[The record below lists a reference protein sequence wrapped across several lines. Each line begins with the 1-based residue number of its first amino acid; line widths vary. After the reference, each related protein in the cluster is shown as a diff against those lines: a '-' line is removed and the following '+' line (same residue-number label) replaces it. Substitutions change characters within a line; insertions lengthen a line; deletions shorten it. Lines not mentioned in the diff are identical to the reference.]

1 MNELAAI
8 KKHLGVCT
16 TDSQLNH
23 YTLIGL
29 NPTASM
35 PEIKQALK
43 NTIAAWNSSDKS
55 SDPESAQHVAKLIK
69 LAQAILLDEV
79 KKKEYD
85 NTLAANTLATNVA
98 PPDKAYL
105 PESDPFAAFDPSLCL
120 NEAGT
125 QPKALSFG
133 SIEERW
139 DELSRQIQVLND
151 PAPAHQNLATATY
164 SSTPQQTVH
173 SAPEQRASS
182 ESTAARI
189 ERLRRNRKQKQ
200 SLYLAAFL
208 IFALGFLG
216 FAGLMFVRNRQQVA
230 QQNAANAIEN
240 AKAPALTITK
250 ETAPKATEPK
260 TTPKTIGG
268 RNAPKGNS
276 SESTFVLP
284 TLSKE
289 ESSKEP
295 GVGMPVTS
303 PFGEEPMNAAA
314 AAIPME
320 PMKPAEPMKPEDST
334 KPTEPASAEPIPLPG
349 MKPELPANPAP
360 EKPMDAMPSAASRA
374 EWVSI
379 MKKAREAVDKAD
391 FKTFNQQIEL
401 ALPLSVNDEMSTK
414 RARLDQ
420 LGQLYEIF
428 IKSMQEAKSKM
439 KGAESFTVGKLTY
452 SIVEVKENELIVRK
466 DGNNVRYAWDRLPPG
481 IANAMADLALST
493 SEPTDVAARAVY
505 FSLSPAKNDLFAKR
519 VKEWFD
525 QSVGKGSIRQDLVQ
539 ALTDTYE

>member
-16 TDSQLNH
+16 TDAQLNH

-29 NPTASM
+29 SPKASAI
-35 PEIKQALK
+35 EIKQALK
-43 NTIAAWNSSDKS
+43 SAIAAWNSSDKS

-69 LAQAILLDEV
+69 QAQSVLLDEV

-85 NTLAANTLATNVA
+85 GTLAASSFA
-98 PPDKAYL
+98 PSKAFL
-105 PESDPFAAFDPSLCL
+105 PESDPYAPFDPSQCL
-120 NEAGT
+120 DGMET
-125 QPKALSFG
+125 QPPALSFG

-139 DELSRQIQVLND
+139 DELSRQIQILNE
-151 PAPAHQNLATATY
+151 PASVHPSLAVATLPILPQRMVPAAQPASAESAAT
-164 SSTPQQTVH
+164 
-173 SAPEQRASS
+173 
-182 ESTAARI
+182 RI
-189 ERLRRNRKQKQ
+189 ERLKRSRQRKQ

-216 FAGLMFVRNRQQVA
+216 FAGFMFVRNRQQLA
-230 QQNAANAIEN
+230 QQNEANAIES
-240 AKAPALTITK
+240 AKAPGLAITK
-250 ETAPKATEPK
+250 ETAPKT

-268 RNAPKGNS
+268 KNAPKGNS

-289 ESSKEP
+289 ESSMEP
-295 GVGMPVTS
+295 GMGISMAS
-303 PFGEEPMNAAA
+303 PLSEAPMNPAGIAPA
-314 AAIPME
+314 PE
-320 PMKPAEPMKPEDST
+320 PMKPDESMKPADSPKPANSTEPTSAGPTSAGPIPAPSMKPET
-334 KPTEPASAEPIPLPG
+334 PI
-349 MKPELPANPAP
+349 NPVP
-360 EKPMDAMPSAASRA
+360 EKPMDAMPSAASRM
-374 EWVSI
+374 EWVAV
-379 MKKAREAVDKAD
+379 MKKAREAVEKAD
-391 FKTFNQQIEL
+391 FKTFHQQIEL
-401 ALPLSVNDEMSTK
+401 ALPLSVSEEMSAK

-428 IKSMQEAKSKM
+428 IKAMQEAKTKM
-439 KGAESFTVGKLTY
+439 KGAESFTVGKMTY

-466 DGNNVRYAWDRLPPG
+466 DGNNVKYAWDRLPPG
-481 IANAMADLALST
+481 IANAMADLALSN

-525 QSVGKGSIRQDLVQ
+525 KSVGKGSIREDLVQ